1 MRLLLTLTSVTAA
14 IGLAAPVHA
23 DPSAGD
29 ASFLDALKNAGITY
43 QSPDSAVANGKAM
56 CTMLDDGKSGPEIVT
71 QLTQSNPG
79 FSPRDAA
86 KFLMVA
92 TVAYCPKYM
101 QVGGDSK

>member
-1 MRLLLTLTSVTAA
+1 MRLLLALTSVVAA
-14 IGLAAPVHA
+14 IGLATPAHA
-23 DPSAGD
+23 EPSDGD

-43 QSPDSAVANGKAM
+43 QSPDSAVANGKAIGK
-56 CTMLDDGKSGPEIVT
+56 MLDDGKGGPDIVS

-86 KFLMVA
+86 KFLMLA